1 MTSTLPTEA
10 DMPDRTP
17 HPSAYLHTID
27 LCVLRYCRETQALEI
42 LLNRREAEPF
52 AGHWALPGIVVNG
65 GVEDLTLN
73 DAVERL
79 RASKK
84 VGMPLAWIEQVGTVG
99 DAFRDPRCWSSSTF
113 YLAIVSNAVQP
124 AAHQGFFPLKDV
136 AEASTK
142 LPFDHNS
149 LVASVQER
157 LFSKSLYSSLPLMF
171 LGHEFSAPEAVSI
184 FSLVL
189 ERPVLK
195 TSIRQRLLKMI
206 EAGYLQETGRKKS
219 GDGGRPQATVENLK
233 PANLYLFDRCFL
245 E

>member
-1 MTSTLPTEA
+1 
-10 DMPDRTP
+10 MPDRTALP
-17 HPSAYLHTID
+17 TETLPRAYLHTID
-27 LCVLRYCRETQALEI
+27 LCVLRYCRDSHALQI

-65 GVEDLTLN
+65 GVEDLTLA

-79 RASKK
+79 RQSSK

-113 YLAIVSNAVQP
+113 YLAIVSEPVQL
-124 AAHQGFFPLKDV
+124 AEHQRFFPLQDV
-136 AEASTK
+136 ADASSK
-142 LPFDHNS
+142 LPFDHNQ
-149 LVASVQER
+149 LAAVVHER
-157 LFSKSLYSSLPLMF
+157 LLSKSLYSSLPLMF
-171 LGHEFSAPEAVSI
+171 LGNEFSAPEAVNI
-184 FSLVL
+184 YSLVL

-195 TSIRQRLLKMI
+195 TSIRQRLLKMT
-206 EAGYLQETGRKKS
+206 EAGHLQETGRKKS

-233 PANLYLFDRCFL
+233 PASLYLFDRCFL

>member
-1 MTSTLPTEA
+1 MHDRPTLPC
-10 DMPDRTP
+10 
-17 HPSAYLHTID
+17 AYLHTID
-27 LCVLRYCRETQALEI
+27 LCLLRYNRERLELEI
-42 LLNRREAEPF
+42 LLHQRDSDPF

-65 GVEDLTLN
+65 DVEDRSLN

-79 RASKK
+79 RRSSK
-84 VGMPLAWIEQVGTVG
+84 VDMPLAWLEQVGTVG

-113 YLAIVSNAVQP
+113 YLGIASEP
-124 AAHQGFFPLKDV
+124 LEPGPKQGFFALGEV
-136 AEASTK
+136 ASGAFK

-149 LVASVQER
+149 LVAQAHER

-171 LGHEFSAPEAVSI
+171 LGKEFSAPEAVNI

-189 ERPVLK
+189 RRPVLK
-195 TSIRQRLLKMI
+195 TSIRQRLLKMN

-233 PANLYLFDRCFL
+233 PAELYLFDRCFL

>member
-1 MTSTLPTEA
+1 MH
-10 DMPDRTP
+10 DRTTL
-17 HPSAYLHTID
+17 PSAYLHTID
-27 LCVLRYCRETQALEI
+27 LCLLRYNRERCELEI
-42 LLNRREAEPF
+42 LLHQRDSEPF

-65 GVEDLTLN
+65 DVEDRSLN

-79 RASKK
+79 RRSSK
-84 VGMPLAWIEQVGTVG
+84 VDMPLAWLEQVGTVG

-113 YLAIVSNAVQP
+113 YLGIVSDPVQP
-124 AAHQGFFPLKDV
+124 GPQQGFFALADV
-136 AEASTK
+136 ASGAFK

-149 LVASVQER
+149 LVAQARER

-171 LGHEFSAPEAVSI
+171 LGNEFSAPEAVSI

-189 ERPVLK
+189 QRPVLK
-195 TSIRQRLLKMI
+195 TSIRQRLLKMS

-219 GDGGRPQATVENLK
+219 GDGGRPQATVESLK
-233 PANLYLFDRCFL
+233 PTELYLFDRCFL